1 MIAYEEV
8 LREFDR
14 KKVKYILVGGIAFN
28 LLGGFRGT
36 SDMDLLVDMSDK
48 NLEKIVKIL
57 KKQGYYVKQP
67 VDPIK
72 IANKKIRKN
81 WIENK
86 HMKAFNFY
94 KDNTL
99 QEVDL
104 IIESPVSFSRAKKT
118 LVKIP
123 YEDITLPVISIDN
136 LIKMKKQ
143 TGRKID
149 DVDIKDLRQ
158 IKKLRKEK

>member
-1 MIAYEEV
+1 MIAYEEI
-8 LREFDR
+8 LREFGR

-36 SDMDLLVDMSDK
+36 SDLDLLVEMTDK
-48 NLEKIVKIL
+48 NLEKIAKIL

-67 VDPIK
+67 VDPMK
-72 IANKKIRKN
+72 IAKKKIRN
-81 WIENK
+81 DWIENK

-104 IIESPVSFSRAKKT
+104 IIESPVSFSEAKKT
-118 LVKIP
+118 LVRIP
-123 YEDITLPVISIDN
+123 FGNIDLPVISIDN
-136 LIKMKKQ
+136 LIKMKKSA
-143 TGRKID
+143 GREID
-149 DVDIKDLRQ
+149 RVDIKDLRQ
-158 IKKLRKEK
+158 IKKLRKKK

>member
-72 IANKKIRKN
+72 IANKKIIMPKKEA
-81 WIENK
+81 ITK
-86 HMKAFNFY
+86 DCPFLKGHFY
-94 KDNTL
+94 KN
-99 QEVDL
+99 
-104 IIESPVSFSRAKKT
+104 A
-118 LVKIP
+118 
-123 YEDITLPVISIDN
+123 YN
-136 LIKMKKQ
+136 
-143 TGRKID
+143 
-149 DVDIKDLRQ
+149 
-158 IKKLRKEK
+158 